1 MTTSLEPETP
11 SLWRHGNFLNLW
23 ASETISQFGTQ
34 FSGLAIPFTAVL
46 ITTSQPI
53 NVAALEFGIL
63 AAFGG
68 LAFPLFALFIG
79 VYVDRHRKRR
89 IMIAANIGRGISL
102 GLIPIAAITGTLYS
116 IGLPLLYLVSF
127 FIGLLTVFFD
137 ISYQAIL
144 PFLVDRK
151 QLVEGNQKLEA
162 SRSSAQFVGPTMA
175 GALLQAVGFA
185 GSPQVVAID
194 ALSYLGSASFLARLR
209 AEEPITPPTTT
220 VWHDL
225 KEGLA
230 VVVKNK
236 ILRSIAGSTATSNLF
251 NSALFAIFILYI
263 VRELSFSPVLIGLIL
278 TVGSSG
284 ALVGVVAASK
294 LGSRFGVGPIIV
306 SSILVSGVSAS
317 LYFIANKS
325 LAFTI
330 LSIGPLWAIGTFR
343 LDPNSLLLMIAG
355 FLGAFGGVVYNI
367 HQVSLRQAIVP
378 LRLQGRM
385 NASMRWIVWGTPP
398 IGSILGGILG
408 LTLGLRTAI
417 GIAVLGESLAF
428 LWVLLSPVRSL
439 QRIPETPE

>member
-34 FSGLAIPFTAVL
+34 FSGLAIPFTAYL
-46 ITTSQPI
+46 LTASQPI
-53 NVAALEFGIL
+53 NVVSLEFGL
-63 AAFGG
+63 LQALGL

-89 IMIAANIGRGISL
+89 IMVLANLGRCLSL
-102 GLIPIAAITGTLYS
+102 GLIPIAALTGTLYS

-127 FIGLLTVFFD
+127 LIGLLTVFFD

-151 QLVEGNQKLEA
+151 QLVEGNSKLEA
-162 SRSSAQFVGPTMA
+162 SRSSAQLVGPGIA
-175 GALLQAVGFA
+175 GAVIQIVGVA
-185 GSPQVVAID
+185 RAPLVMAID

-209 AEEPITPPTTT
+209 SEEPIKTPTTT

-230 VVVKNK
+230 VVLNNQM
-236 ILRSIAGSTATSNLF
+236 LRSIAGSTATSNLF
-251 NSALFAIFILYI
+251 SAALFPIFILYLI
-263 VRELSFSPVLIGLIL
+263 RELNFSPGLLGLIFA
-278 TVGSSG
+278 VGSSG
-284 ALVGVVAASK
+284 ALLGVVVASK
-294 LGSRFGVGPIIV
+294 LARRFGVGPIIV
-306 SSILVSGVSAS
+306 ASMLVSGIAAS
-317 LYFIANKS
+317 PYFIVNKS
-325 LAFTI
+325 LAFTVF
-330 LSIGPLWAIGTFR
+330 STGPLWVLGTLK
-343 LDPNSLLLMIAG
+343 LDFNTILIMIAG
-355 FLGAFGGVVYNI
+355 FLGTFGGVVYNI
-367 HQVSLRQAIVP
+367 NQVSLRQAIVP

-385 NASMRWIVWGTPP
+385 NASMRWIVWGTLPLGA
-398 IGSILGGILG
+398 IVGGLLGSY
-408 LTLGLRTAI
+408 LGLRTAI
-417 GIAVLGESLAF
+417 GLAVLGESLAF